1 MYIVS
6 LLGMLVVFAIIEAT
20 IFANGGINTIVFD
33 NVPSLL
39 VVLLVAS
46 VVLLIDFSLSKF
58 LKKAKL
64 ARSTFLSK
72 QNSAEEL
79 IQKVL
84 EISHSAKSQ
93 GLLDLDDLELKGKFM
108 GRGIQMLIDGYKVE
122 LIKELL
128 VKDMQ
133 QTMDNRKWGAN
144 AN

>member
-93 GLLDLDDLELKGKFM
+93 GLLGLDDMELKGKFM

>member
-72 QNSAEEL
+72 HNSAEEL
-79 IQKVL
+79 IQKVF

-93 GLLDLDDLELKGKFM
+93 CLLDLDDLELKGKFM
-108 GRGIQMLIDGYKVE
+108 GRCIQMLIDGYKVE

-128 VKDMQ
+128 VKDLQ